1 MVFSESTLNSLD
13 AYRHS
18 AEKPH
23 NTCTTKL
30 VSSIVFKRSY
40 FIVISEQ
47 NREKEFNDLL
57 SLSLHSVFKIL
68 LFFKELQYFFDK
80 VWCFEKACLYFDW
93 GKKEPQY

>member
-40 FIVISEQ
+40 FTVISEQ

-57 SLSLHSVFKIL
+57 V
-68 LFFKELQYFFDK
+68 
-80 VWCFEKACLYFDW
+80 
-93 GKKEPQY
+93 